1 MFGRVNV
8 YGNAASVVL
17 YAANVVFFQSDR
29 DCVAKTGHRFV
40 DGVVN
45 DFVNQVVKA
54 VWSGG
59 TNVHA
64 RALSD
69 SFQSFKDLN
78 VAS

>member
-1 MFGRVNV
+1 MFRRVNV
-8 YGNAASVVL
+8 NRNSASVVL
-17 YAANVVFFQSDR
+17 YAANVVFFQGDR

-64 RALSD
+64 WALSD
-69 SFQSFKDLN
+69 SLQSFKDLN